1 MGKISK
7 QKLRA
12 MLVSTLMNRFL
23 LMQVAGYCLQKLKFD
38 YFELTLNNL
47 NAIFFTEGLK
57 WKMYFISLYF
67 LEQRKHLE
75 E

>member
-1 MGKISK
+1 MQSNIFELLNRLKLIPKMGKISK

-57 WKMYFISLYF
+57 
-67 LEQRKHLE
+67 
-75 E
+75 